1 MVKISKNEY
10 WNVRGSFPGKR
21 DFGNWLFRIG
31 GDTFW
36 AMDCYYQEAEKR
48 AKGNARLRKISIIY
62 LLP

>member
-10 WNVRGSFPGKR
+10 WNVMGKVPEKGE
-21 DFGNWLFRIG
+21 FGNWLFRIG

-48 AKGNARLRKISIIY
+48 AKENARLRKISIIY

>member
-31 GDTFW
+31 GETFW

-48 AKGNARLRKISIIY
+48 AKKKARSVKIFHIW
-62 LLP
+62 LLA